1 MIPDTTAIWMLP
13 EDNLLSLLHLD
24 RALLSLHGS
33 YKACHATLAVNDSLP
48 SFNIR

>member
-24 RALLSLHGS
+24 RVLLSLHGS
-33 YKACHATLAVNDSLP
+33 VTKHVMLAVNDSLP